1 MMKLRPFRHHAT
13 RDLTGRICR
22 GEGRTCWEPSADRGA
37 VRHVVFVMHTATGEN
52 CVPCMRYIL
61 STLGYYT

>member
-13 RDLTGRICR
+13 RDLTGRSCR

-37 VRHVVFVMHTATGEN
+37 LVGNLALTGAQFVMWYSSCIQLMEKTASP
-52 CVPCMRYIL
+52 V
-61 STLGYYT
+61 